1 MVENKIEIM
10 PFLYNAAPIPG
21 HLLTKRNLASI
32 PCTMLPPFLDIY
44 QENKHLTSSYG
55 NVIVQDS
62 HRIVQE

>member
-21 HLLTKRNLASI
+21 HLLTKRNLATI
-32 PCTMLPPFLDIY
+32 PGHL
-44 QENKHLTSSYG
+44 QQNKHLTSSFG

-62 HRIVQE
+62 CRIVQE